1 MDPIKGTIPPSGPG
15 PSSQTNVSI
24 PLLPVTVVDLG
35 SELRLELQNTQYQLQ
50 FVEPQ
55 ANTQAKALIYQSNTA
70 LLELTRP
77 LGEIIQGRPVQLLWL
92 ANEVQIKLPDA
103 LMQLAAKNGISQ
115 TVLQQ
120 LAARPQGYPLPML
133 TVSQADMRFA
143 NGTSIAFPAQL
154 QLPAGEYV
162 AKVISN
168 NQGLQLELSPINAR
182 LDVKLSPAPALST
195 TTTDVANERLITKPE
210 LAQTYARLIKLLEQ
224 QPRAQAPQI
233 NSETRASIDSKTN
246 SITAPGSKV
255 STAAL
260 PLTQQTLDK
269 ISLVESR
276 AAVLPRTDKASLQA
290 LQQLARTTTAEKP
303 TAPTEKPTTRTR
315 SDKVTPEAPK
325 TPELNFLQRA
335 FNKAG
340 AMPRAEAMALEV
352 KYNQAT
358 ELLKQ
363 LPALSPV
370 PLSEL
375 TEPSLLRA
383 ELLGLTG
390 LQLTHQQAPSQTLT
404 QAGAITTLFQLLLGI
419 RAGNQNLSVPQRLKQ
434 YLEGLQSQSGL
445 QNYQLASLEKQG
457 TLDALQQMSQ
467 AVALYQQAN
476 TDNGGQCWYF
486 MLPYYL
492 NQRNEQLEGKFEHQ
506 ESDQDTDTDKDRAW
520 QLQLKFNLGM
530 GSLLIKAQVKD
541 TKVDLQF
548 IGSTQTLI
556 NRVSN
561 FLKPLSQKLL
571 QLGLTP
577 NELNAHVA
585 PVPASLLPGD
595 HYLVQLKA

>member
-224 QPRAQAPQI
+224 QPKAQAPQI

-506 ESDQDTDTDKDRAW
+506 ESDQDTDKDRAW

>member
-24 PLLPVTVVDLG
+24 PLLPVTVADLG

-224 QPRAQAPQI
+224 QPKAQAPQI

-492 NQRNEQLEGKFEHQ
+492 NQR
-506 ESDQDTDTDKDRAW
+506 
-520 QLQLKFNLGM
+520 
-530 GSLLIKAQVKD
+530 
-541 TKVDLQF
+541 
-548 IGSTQTLI
+548 
-556 NRVSN
+556 
-561 FLKPLSQKLL
+561 
-571 QLGLTP
+571 
-577 NELNAHVA
+577 
-585 PVPASLLPGD
+585 
-595 HYLVQLKA
+595 

>member
-1 MDPIKGTIPPSGPG
+1 M
-15 PSSQTNVSI
+15 
-24 PLLPVTVVDLG
+24 DLG

-168 NQGLQLELSPINAR
+168 NQGLQLELSPISAR

-224 QPRAQAPQI
+224 QPRAQVPQI

-255 STAAL
+255 SAAAL

-269 ISLVESR
+269 IGLVESR
-276 AAVLPRTDKASLQA
+276 TAVLSSTDKASLQA

-303 TAPTEKPTTRTR
+303 TAATEKPTTRTT
-315 SDKVTPEAPK
+315 SDKVTPEVPK

-352 KYNQAT
+352 KYNLAT
-358 ELLKQ
+358 EMLKQ
-363 LPALSPV
+363 FPALSPV

-375 TEPSLLRA
+375 TEPSMLKA

-445 QNYQLASLEKQG
+445 QNYQLASLEKHG

-506 ESDQDTDTDKDRAW
+506 ESDQDTNKDKAW

-548 IGSTQTLI
+548 VGSTQTLI

-561 FLKPLSQKLL
+561 FLQPLSQKLL

>member
-1 MDPIKGTIPPSGPG
+1 
-15 PSSQTNVSI
+15 VSI

-224 QPRAQAPQI
+224 QPKAQAPQI

-506 ESDQDTDTDKDRAW
+506 ESDQDTDKDRAW

>member
-1 MDPIKGTIPPSGPG
+1 M
-15 PSSQTNVSI
+15 
-24 PLLPVTVVDLG
+24 G
-35 SELRLELQNTQYQLQ
+35 SELRLQLQNAQYQLQ
-50 FVEPQ
+50 L
-55 ANTQAKALIYQSNTA
+55 ANQESNAQAKALLHQANTT

-77 LGEIIQGRPVQLLWL
+77 LPEIVQGKTAQLLLL
-92 ANEVQIKLPDA
+92 AGEVQIKLPDA

-115 TVLQQ
+115 TALQQ

-133 TVSQADMRFA
+133 TVSQGEMRFA
-143 NGTSIAFPAQL
+143 NGTSIAFPPQL

-162 AKVISN
+162 AKVVSN
-168 NQGLQLELSPINAR
+168 SQGLQLQLSPINAR
-182 LDVKLSPAPALST
+182 LEVKLTP
-195 TTTDVANERLITKPE
+195 VANLQPAAPTQENEQLITKPE
-210 LAQTYARLIKLLEQ
+210 VAQTYARLIKLLEQ
-224 QPRAQAPQI
+224 QPQSQAQQTQSKGESAPLRETAVDLKAGLSQTIASGSKLPASVLSQSTQTVDNAQLQQPKNAPLPGTDKFSNQVLQQAAQA
-233 NSETRASIDSKTN
+233 N
-246 SITAPGSKV
+246 
-255 STAAL
+255 
-260 PLTQQTLDK
+260 
-269 ISLVESR
+269 
-276 AAVLPRTDKASLQA
+276 TDKPVGTSASNKVA
-290 LQQLARTTTAEKP
+290 GETAK
-303 TAPTEKPTTRTR
+303 A
-315 SDKVTPEAPK
+315 
-325 TPELNFLQRA
+325 PELNFLQRA

-340 AMPRAEAMALEV
+340 AMPRAEAMTLEV
-352 KYNQAT
+352 KHNLAA

-375 TEPSLLRA
+375 TEPSQLRS

-390 LQLTHQQAPSQTLT
+390 LQLTSQQTQSQPST
-404 QAGAITTLFQLLLGI
+404 QASAITTLFQLLLGV

-434 YLEGLQSQSGL
+434 YLEGLQSRSGL
-445 QNYQLASLEKQG
+445 QTHQLASLEKSG

-476 TDNGGQCWYF
+476 TDNSGQCWYF

-492 NQRNEQLEGKFEHQ
+492 NQRNEQLEGKFEHNNQ
-506 ESDQDTDTDKDRAW
+506 DKDADKDKTW

-530 GSLLIKAQVKD
+530 GSLLVKAQVKD

-548 IGSTQTLI
+548 IGSTQALI

-561 FLKPLSQKLL
+561 FLPPLSQKLV

-585 PVPASLLPGD
+585 PVPATLLPGD

>member
-1 MDPIKGTIPPSGPG
+1 M
-15 PSSQTNVSI
+15 
-24 PLLPVTVVDLG
+24 DLG

-224 QPRAQAPQI
+224 QPKAQAPQI

-506 ESDQDTDTDKDRAW
+506 ESDQDTDKDKAW

-561 FLKPLSQKLL
+561 FLQPLSQKLL

>member
-35 SELRLELQNTQYQLQ
+35 SELRLELQNIQYQLQ

-55 ANTQAKALIYQSNTA
+55 ASTQAKALIYQSNTT

-77 LGEIIQGRPVQLLWL
+77 LGEISQGRPVQLLWL

-115 TVLQQ
+115 TALQQ

-133 TVSQADMRFA
+133 TVSQAEMRFA

-154 QLPAGEYV
+154 QLPTGEYV

-168 NQGLQLELSPINAR
+168 SQGLQLELSPISAR
-182 LDVKLSPAPALST
+182 QEVKLSPAPALST
-195 TTTDVANERLITKPE
+195 TTTDVASERLITKPE

-224 QPRAQAPQI
+224 QPKAQALQI
-233 NSETRASIDSKTN
+233 NSEARASIDSKAD
-246 SITAPGSKV
+246 SITTPGSKV
-255 STAAL
+255 STPVL
-260 PLTQQTLDK
+260 PLTQQPLDK
-269 ISLVESR
+269 IGLVESR
-276 AAVLPRTDKASLQA
+276 AAVLSSTDKASLQA

-303 TAPTEKPTTRTR
+303 TAPTEKPTTRTTP
-315 SDKVTPEAPK
+315 DKVTPEVPK

-352 KYNQAT
+352 KYNLAT
-358 ELLKQ
+358 EMLKQ
-363 LPALSPV
+363 FPALSPV

-445 QNYQLASLEKQG
+445 QNYQLASLEKHG

-506 ESDQDTDTDKDRAW
+506 ESDQDTNKDKAW

-548 IGSTQTLI
+548 VGSTQTLI

-561 FLKPLSQKLL
+561 FLQPLSQKLL

>member
-224 QPRAQAPQI
+224 QPKAQAPQI

-315 SDKVTPEAPK
+315 SDKVTSEAPK

-340 AMPRAEAMALEV
+340 AMPRAEAMALEI

-419 RAGNQNLSVPQRLKQ
+419 RAGNQNLSVPQRLRQ

-506 ESDQDTDTDKDRAW
+506 ESDQDTDKDKDKAW

-561 FLKPLSQKLL
+561 FLQPLSQKLL

>member
-1 MDPIKGTIPPSGPG
+1 M
-15 PSSQTNVSI
+15 
-24 PLLPVTVVDLG
+24 DLG

-224 QPRAQAPQI
+224 QPKAQAPQI

-315 SDKVTPEAPK
+315 SDKVTSEAPK

-340 AMPRAEAMALEV
+340 AMPRAEAMALEI

-419 RAGNQNLSVPQRLKQ
+419 RAGNQNLSVPQRLRQ

-506 ESDQDTDTDKDRAW
+506 ESDQDTDKDKAW

-561 FLKPLSQKLL
+561 FLQPLSQKLL

>member
-35 SELRLELQNTQYQLQ
+35 SELRLELQNIQYQLQ

-224 QPRAQAPQI
+224 QPKAQAPQI

-315 SDKVTPEAPK
+315 SDKVTSEAPK

-419 RAGNQNLSVPQRLKQ
+419 RAGNQNLSVPQRLRQ

-506 ESDQDTDTDKDRAW
+506 ESDQDTDKDKAW

-561 FLKPLSQKLL
+561 FLQPLSQKLL

>member
-224 QPRAQAPQI
+224 QPKAQAPQI

-315 SDKVTPEAPK
+315 SDKVTSEAPK

-340 AMPRAEAMALEV
+340 AMPRAEAMALEI

-419 RAGNQNLSVPQRLKQ
+419 RAGNQNLSVPQRLRQ

-506 ESDQDTDTDKDRAW
+506 ESDQDTDKDRAW

-561 FLKPLSQKLL
+561 FLQPLSQKLL

>member
-224 QPRAQAPQI
+224 QPRAQVPQI

-290 LQQLARTTTAEKP
+290 LQQLARTTTAKKP

-315 SDKVTPEAPK
+315 SDKVTSEAPK

-340 AMPRAEAMALEV
+340 AMPRAEAMALEI

-506 ESDQDTDTDKDRAW
+506 ESDQDTDKDRAW

-561 FLKPLSQKLL
+561 FLQPLSQKLL

>member
-1 MDPIKGTIPPSGPG
+1 M
-15 PSSQTNVSI
+15 
-24 PLLPVTVVDLG
+24 DLG

-224 QPRAQAPQI
+224 QPKAQAPQI

-315 SDKVTPEAPK
+315 SDKVTSEAPK

-506 ESDQDTDTDKDRAW
+506 ESDQDTDKDRAW

-561 FLKPLSQKLL
+561 FLQPLSQKLL

>member
-224 QPRAQAPQI
+224 QPKAQAPQI

-290 LQQLARTTTAEKP
+290 LQQLTRTTTAEKP

-445 QNYQLASLEKQG
+445 QNHQLASLEKQG

-506 ESDQDTDTDKDRAW
+506 ESDQDTDKDRAW

-561 FLKPLSQKLL
+561 FLQPLSQKLL

>member
-224 QPRAQAPQI
+224 QPKAQAPQI

-506 ESDQDTDTDKDRAW
+506 ESDQDTDKDRAW

-561 FLKPLSQKLL
+561 FLQPLSQKLL

>member
-1 MDPIKGTIPPSGPG
+1 M
-15 PSSQTNVSI
+15 
-24 PLLPVTVVDLG
+24 DLG

>member
-1 MDPIKGTIPPSGPG
+1 M
-15 PSSQTNVSI
+15 
-24 PLLPVTVVDLG
+24 DLG

-224 QPRAQAPQI
+224 QPKAQAPQI

-315 SDKVTPEAPK
+315 SDKVTSEAPK

-419 RAGNQNLSVPQRLKQ
+419 RAGNQNLSVPQRLRQ

-506 ESDQDTDTDKDRAW
+506 ESDQDTDKDKAW

-561 FLKPLSQKLL
+561 FLQPLSQKLL

>member
-224 QPRAQAPQI
+224 QPKAQAPQI

-315 SDKVTPEAPK
+315 SDKGTSEAPK

-419 RAGNQNLSVPQRLKQ
+419 RVGNQNLSVPQRLKQ

-506 ESDQDTDTDKDRAW
+506 ESDQDTDKDRAW

-561 FLKPLSQKLL
+561 FLQPLSQKLL

>member
-1 MDPIKGTIPPSGPG
+1 M
-15 PSSQTNVSI
+15 
-24 PLLPVTVVDLG
+24 DLG

-224 QPRAQAPQI
+224 QPKAQAPQI

-290 LQQLARTTTAEKP
+290 LQQLARTTTTEKP

-419 RAGNQNLSVPQRLKQ
+419 RAGNQNLSVPQRLRQ

-506 ESDQDTDTDKDRAW
+506 ESDQDKDKAW

-561 FLKPLSQKLL
+561 FLQPLSQKLL

>member
-224 QPRAQAPQI
+224 QPKAQAPQI

-303 TAPTEKPTTRTR
+303 TALTEKPTTRTR

-506 ESDQDTDTDKDRAW
+506 ESDQDTDKDKAW

-561 FLKPLSQKLL
+561 FLQPLSQKLL

>member
-224 QPRAQAPQI
+224 QPKAQAPQI

-506 ESDQDTDTDKDRAW
+506 ESDQDTDKDKAW

-561 FLKPLSQKLL
+561 FLQPLSQKLL

>member
-168 NQGLQLELSPINAR
+168 NQGLQLELSPISAR
-182 LDVKLSPAPALST
+182 QDVKLSPAPALST

-224 QPRAQAPQI
+224 QPKAQAPQI

-315 SDKVTPEAPK
+315 FDKVTPEAPK

-506 ESDQDTDTDKDRAW
+506 ESDQDTDKDRAW

-561 FLKPLSQKLL
+561 FLQPLSQKLL

>member
-24 PLLPVTVVDLG
+24 PLLPVTVADLG

-224 QPRAQAPQI
+224 QPKAQAPQI

-492 NQRNEQLEGKFEHQ
+492 NQRIEQLEGKFEHQ
-506 ESDQDTDTDKDRAW
+506 ESDQDTDKDRAW

>member
-224 QPRAQAPQI
+224 QPKAQAPQI

-315 SDKVTPEAPK
+315 SDKVTSEAPK

-419 RAGNQNLSVPQRLKQ
+419 RAGNQNLSVPQRLRQ

-506 ESDQDTDTDKDRAW
+506 ESDQDTDKDKAW

-561 FLKPLSQKLL
+561 FLQPLSQKLL

>member
-224 QPRAQAPQI
+224 QPKAQAPQI

-375 TEPSLLRA
+375 TEPSLLKA

-506 ESDQDTDTDKDRAW
+506 ESDQDTDKDKDKAW

-561 FLKPLSQKLL
+561 FLQPLSQKLL

-585 PVPASLLPGD
+585 PVPASLLPGN

>member
-1 MDPIKGTIPPSGPG
+1 M
-15 PSSQTNVSI
+15 
-24 PLLPVTVVDLG
+24 DLG

-168 NQGLQLELSPINAR
+168 NQGLQLELSPISAR
-182 LDVKLSPAPALST
+182 QDVKLSPAPALST

-224 QPRAQAPQI
+224 QPKAQAPQI

-315 SDKVTPEAPK
+315 FDKVTPEAPK

-506 ESDQDTDTDKDRAW
+506 ESDQDTDKDRAW

-561 FLKPLSQKLL
+561 FLQPLSQKLL

>member
-1 MDPIKGTIPPSGPG
+1 M
-15 PSSQTNVSI
+15 
-24 PLLPVTVVDLG
+24 DLG

-224 QPRAQAPQI
+224 QPKAQAPQI

-445 QNYQLASLEKQG
+445 QNYQLASLEKHG

-476 TDNGGQCWYF
+476 TDNGGQYWYF

-506 ESDQDTDTDKDRAW
+506 ESDQDTNKDKAW

-548 IGSTQTLI
+548 VGSTQTLI

-561 FLKPLSQKLL
+561 FLQPLSQKLL

>member
-224 QPRAQAPQI
+224 QPKAQAPQI

-290 LQQLARTTTAEKP
+290 LQQLARTTTTEKP

-419 RAGNQNLSVPQRLKQ
+419 RAGNQNLSVPQRLRQ

-506 ESDQDTDTDKDRAW
+506 ESDQDKDKAW

-561 FLKPLSQKLL
+561 FLQPLSQKLL

>member
-1 MDPIKGTIPPSGPG
+1 M
-15 PSSQTNVSI
+15 
-24 PLLPVTVVDLG
+24 DLG

-224 QPRAQAPQI
+224 QPKAQAPQI

-506 ESDQDTDTDKDRAW
+506 ESDQDTDKDRAW

-548 IGSTQTLI
+548 VGSTQTLI

-561 FLKPLSQKLL
+561 FLQPLSQKLL

>member
-1 MDPIKGTIPPSGPG
+1 M
-15 PSSQTNVSI
+15 
-24 PLLPVTVVDLG
+24 
-35 SELRLELQNTQYQLQ
+35 
-50 FVEPQ
+50 
-55 ANTQAKALIYQSNTA
+55 
-70 LLELTRP
+70 
-77 LGEIIQGRPVQLLWL
+77 QLLWL

-115 TVLQQ
+115 TALQQ

-133 TVSQADMRFA
+133 TVSQAEMRFA

-154 QLPAGEYV
+154 QLPTGEYV

-168 NQGLQLELSPINAR
+168 SQGLQLELSPISAR
-182 LDVKLSPAPALST
+182 QEVKLSPAPALST
-195 TTTDVANERLITKPE
+195 TTTDVASERLITKPE

-224 QPRAQAPQI
+224 QPKAQALQI
-233 NSETRASIDSKTN
+233 NSEARASIDSKAD
-246 SITAPGSKV
+246 SITTPGSKV
-255 STAAL
+255 STPVL
-260 PLTQQTLDK
+260 PLTQQPLDK
-269 ISLVESR
+269 IGLVESR
-276 AAVLPRTDKASLQA
+276 AAVLSSTDKASLQA

-303 TAPTEKPTTRTR
+303 TAPTEKPTTRTTP
-315 SDKVTPEAPK
+315 DKVTPEVPK

-352 KYNQAT
+352 KYNLAT
-358 ELLKQ
+358 EMLKQ
-363 LPALSPV
+363 FPALSPV

-445 QNYQLASLEKQG
+445 QNYQLASLEKHG

-506 ESDQDTDTDKDRAW
+506 ESDQDTNKDKAW

-548 IGSTQTLI
+548 VGSTQTLI

-561 FLKPLSQKLL
+561 FLQPLSQKLL